1 MPNCMQKAYVLLF
14 CFAAFICDSTA
25 FAQDKADSTLEALG
39 QIPVKYINTIDKK
52 IDKYSSRVSSKTL
65 KTLTKLS
72 RWENKLKNTLQKV
85 NPDAATKLFGNNQLT
100 FSSLLQQI
108 QKGEAIKL
116 EYRRQYDKYRDD
128 LTTGI
133 KYLEKQKEFLDSGVT
148 KRLQGAKEKLQ
159 QLNNYE
165 DSTEAIQ
172 QFIKERK
179 KEIITT
185 AFKHLGKSKWLT
197 KMNKETWYY
206 AETIKNYKDIFNDEA
221 KTEKLVKD
229 VLWQIPG
236 FQNFVQKNS
245 MLAGLFGSPAGDVA
259 DATAYAGLQTRAGVQ
274 QLIQSRIA
282 AGGPGAQDVF
292 KQNMNQAQAQLN
304 VYKDK
309 LLKAGSGAGTGE
321 GGLPD
326 FKPNIQKTKT
336 FLQRL
341 EFGSNLQFARSNSLM
356 PTTADIALTVG
367 YKLND
372 KSVAGIGAGYKLGM
386 GSIDKIRFST
396 EGISLRSFI
405 DWKLKKQFYI
415 SGGWEMN
422 YLSFPATGTEVKLEA
437 WQQSAL
443 AGISKKFAVRT
454 KLFKQTKLQLLYDFL
469 AKQYMPVRQHW
480 LFRVGYSL

>member
-1 MPNCMQKAYVLLF
+1 MQKLYAIVLCLSA
-14 CFAAFICDSTA
+14 CICCSAA
-25 FAQDKADSTLEALG
+25 FAQYKADSSLEALK
-39 QIPVKYINTIDKK
+39 QIPSKYLNTIDKK
-52 IDKYSSRVSSKTL
+52 IDKYSSRVSSKTI

-72 RWENKLKNTLQKV
+72 RWENKVKSTLQKV

-100 FSSLLQQI
+100 FNGLLQQI
-108 QKGEAIKL
+108 QKREAIKL

-128 LTTGI
+128 MTTGI
-133 KYLEKQKEFLDSGVT
+133 KYLEKQKEFLDSGLT
-148 KRLQGAKEKLQ
+148 KKIQGAKEKLQ
-159 QLNNYE
+159 QLNSEE

-179 KEIITT
+179 KQIITT

-206 AETIKNYKDIFNDEA
+206 VESIKNYKDIFNDEA

-229 VLWQIPG
+229 VLRQVPG
-236 FQNFVQKNS
+236 FQKFVQKNS
-245 MLAGLFGSPAGDVA
+245 MLASLFGSPAGDVA
-259 DATAYAGLQTRAGVQ
+259 DASSYTGLQTRAGVQ
-274 QLIQSRIA
+274 QLIQNRIA

-292 KQNMNQAQAQLN
+292 KQNMKQAQAQLN
-304 VYKDK
+304 AYKDK
-309 LLKAGSGAGTGE
+309 LLKAGIGAGTGE

-326 FKPNIQKTKT
+326 FKPNTQKTKT

-396 EGISLRSFI
+396 EGISLRSFLE
-405 DWKLKKQFYI
+405 WKIKKQFYMT
-415 SGGWEMN
+415 GGWEMN
-422 YLSFPATGTEVKLEA
+422 YLKEAAPVGMVKTNA
-437 WQQSAL
+437 WQKSAL
-443 AGISKKFAVRT
+443 AGISKKLNFRSKVVKGT
-454 KLFKQTKLQLLYDFL
+454 KIQLLHDFL
-469 AKQYMPVRQHW
+469 WKKNLSQKWV
-480 LFRVGYSL
+480 FRIGYVF

>member
-1 MPNCMQKAYVLLF
+1 MGKSWYIVFLIGLLLSGTSV
-14 CFAAFICDSTA
+14 C
-25 FAQDKADSTLEALG
+25 AQGDSTLAAL
-39 QIPVKYINTIDKK
+39 QQVPEKYFNTIDKK
-52 IDKYSSRVSSKTL
+52 INKYTDRVSSKTI

-72 RWENKLKNTLQKV
+72 RWEGKIKGTLEKAH
-85 NPDAATKLFGNNQLT
+85 PATAAKLFGNNQLT
-100 FSSLLQQI
+100 FSDLLQQI

-128 LTTGI
+128 MTTGI
-133 KYLEKQKEFLDSGVT
+133 KYLEKNKALLDSGLAKKIAST
-148 KRLQGAKEKLQ
+148 KEKLARF
-159 QLNNYE
+159 NSGE

-179 KEIITT
+179 KQIIAA
-185 AFKHLGKSKWLT
+185 AFTHLGKSKWLT

-206 AETIKNYKDIFNDEA
+206 AETIKNYKDLFNDEA

-229 VLWQIPG
+229 VLRSVPG
-236 FQNFVQKNS
+236 FQKFVQKNS
-245 MLAGLFGSPAGDVA
+245 MLASLFGSPGGGDVA

-292 KQNMNQAQAQLN
+292 KQNLKQAQAQLN
-304 VYKDK
+304 AYKDK
-309 LLKAGSGAGTGE
+309 LLKAGSRAGTGE

-326 FKPNIQKTKT
+326 FKPNTQKTKT

-372 KSVAGIGAGYKLGM
+372 RSIFGIGAGYKLGM
-386 GSIDKIRFST
+386 GRIDKIRFST
-396 EGISLRSFI
+396 EGINLRSFME
-405 DWKLKKQFYI
+405 WKLKKQFYMT
-415 SGGWEMN
+415 GGWEMN
-422 YLSFPATGTEVKLEA
+422 YLTAPANTAVIKTDN

-443 AGISKKFAVRT
+443 AGISKKFSIKT
-454 KLFKQTKLQLLYDFL
+454 KWTKGTKIQLLYDFM
-469 AKQYMPVRQHW
+469 ASKNVTQRF
-480 LFRVGYSL
+480 LFRIGYNF